1 MRQKRS
7 GLKLTGSL
15 IGRIVLPVYA
25 LSKEDRRAIDRGV
38 ATLASADDSGS
49 LPERCLSALAAAV
62 DADLFSY
69 NDVNLDTG
77 EARFVLKPGRTA
89 TAGSSQF
96 LRRFGYHPAALSAFH
111 PAPGAP
117 LPRFVADP
125 RLRALG
131 VGNCCGDAEIK
142 LNAGLDLSERGARRV
157 GIGVS
162 RAVRDF
168 DERDGAILGALR
180 PFLAEALRRTATA
193 MEPPTGAA
201 DFAGRRR
208 LTRRENEVL
217 YWVAMGKTNDE
228 IASIVGAR
236 PLTVKKHLEHVYEKL
251 DVPNRTAAAAAARG
265 GGGAAMLVL
274 PPTRA

>member
-1 MRQKRS
+1 M
-7 GLKLTGSL
+7 
-15 IGRIVLPVYA
+15 
-25 LSKEDRRAIDRGV
+25 
-38 ATLASADDSGS
+38 
-49 LPERCLSALAAAV
+49 AV

-77 EARFVLKPGRTA
+77 EARFVLKPGRA
-89 TAGSSQF
+89 AAAGSSQF
-96 LRRFGYHPAALSAFH
+96 LRRFGYHPAALSAFR
-111 PAPGAP
+111 PGHGETV
-117 LPRFVADP
+117 PRFVADP
-125 RLRALG
+125 RLRAPG

-168 DERDGAILGALR
+168 DERDGAILGTLR
-180 PFLAEALRRTATA
+180 PYLAEALRHTTAVT
-193 MEPPTGAA
+193 EPPTRAA
-201 DFAGRRR
+201 DSAGRQR

-228 IASIVGAR
+228 IATIVGAR

-265 GGGAAMLVL
+265 VGGGAMLVL
-274 PPTRA
+274 PPARA